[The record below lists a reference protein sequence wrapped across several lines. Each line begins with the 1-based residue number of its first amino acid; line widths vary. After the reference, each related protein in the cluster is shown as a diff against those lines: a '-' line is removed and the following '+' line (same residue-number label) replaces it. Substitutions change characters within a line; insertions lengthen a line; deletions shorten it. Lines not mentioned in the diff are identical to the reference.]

1 MIEFMQNAS
10 AHQVTWGYRIK
21 PVYRILSSEK
31 YLNDFF
37 EKGSLFISCFKN
49 FKNYKD
55 EMQGDASEGDAMVG
69 GFTEKGDGN
78 FIVYEGGVN
87 AFVLCATNILTEEV
101 IKDFNGLG
109 AIKINNPTLFGMEVA
124 RKLPFVSSG
133 IEGDCIYDDSK
144 AHIFEEEKNKAFQ
157 TINFKNPVEIQ
168 QKILQLTT
176 GIEVFTKY
184 KKYEHQQEHRLL
196 WFSERSIESGIVI
209 NCPEAIEYCEKILF

>member
-1 MIEFMQNAS
+1 MQNAS
-10 AHQVTWGYRIK
+10 AYQVTWGYRIK

-87 AFVLCATNILTEEV
+87 AFVLCATNVLTEEV
-101 IKDFNGLG
+101 IKDFNGVG

-184 KKYEHQQEHRLL
+184 KSTNINKNIDFCGSPKDQLNQVLL
-196 WFSERSIESGIVI
+196 
-209 NCPEAIEYCEKILF
+209 